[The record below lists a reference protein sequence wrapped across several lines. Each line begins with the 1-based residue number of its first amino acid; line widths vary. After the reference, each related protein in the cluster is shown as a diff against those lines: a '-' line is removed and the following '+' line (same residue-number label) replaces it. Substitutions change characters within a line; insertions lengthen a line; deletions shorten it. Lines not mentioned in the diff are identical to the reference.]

1 MSASKKPNL
10 SVLIITLN
18 EERHIKSLLEN
29 IDFADEIIVIDSF
42 SKDKTVEIINPFT
55 HMCCNR

>member
-29 IDFADEIIVIDSF
+29 IDFADEIIVIDSANQNIW
-42 SKDKTVEIINPFT
+42 D
-55 HMCCNR
+55 